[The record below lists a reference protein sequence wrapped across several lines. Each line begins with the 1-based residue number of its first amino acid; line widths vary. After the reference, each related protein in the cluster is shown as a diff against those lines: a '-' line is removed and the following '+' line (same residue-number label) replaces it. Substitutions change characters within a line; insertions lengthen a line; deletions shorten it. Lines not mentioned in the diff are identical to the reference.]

1 MIRCLVVDDSTSF
14 REALKDILRRSPDV
28 EVVGEASDGAEAIEK
43 AQALRPDVI
52 TMDVQMPG
60 RDGLQAIQEIM
71 ARKPTPIV
79 VISAAS
85 GDLQINFRALQ
96 LGAVEVLEK
105 PAGDPAQRARQAE
118 QIRQAVR
125 AVAGL
130 TLVTRHL
137 RSTSRSLAGPKPSG
151 PPRALGI
158 VASTG
163 GPAALARIL
172 STLPAD
178 FPIPLLVVQHVAE
191 GFGSGF
197 ASWLRS
203 QSVLPVELAE
213 HGARITPGKVLLAP
227 TGKHLMV
234 SLGRVRLDDG
244 PPVRGHRPSGTALL
258 ASLAKEYGGRAAGLV
273 LTGMGDDG
281 AAGLKLLRDRGGLT
295 IAQGAASAMVY
306 GMPKVAAELGA
317 AEHVLELEEIVPAL
331 KRLGAIDG
339 GRRKRLLLV
348 DDSETILQ
356 LERSLFESRFELTI
370 ARNGQEAVREVERA
384 VPDGVLM
391 DFSMPVM
398 TGGEALK
405 AIRALPQARN
415 LPVIMVTSETEPA
428 LLQSCRDGGCQ
439 AIVPKP
445 IDRRLLQD
453 AVARFIES

>member
-295 IAQGAASAMVY
+295 IAQGAASVVVY